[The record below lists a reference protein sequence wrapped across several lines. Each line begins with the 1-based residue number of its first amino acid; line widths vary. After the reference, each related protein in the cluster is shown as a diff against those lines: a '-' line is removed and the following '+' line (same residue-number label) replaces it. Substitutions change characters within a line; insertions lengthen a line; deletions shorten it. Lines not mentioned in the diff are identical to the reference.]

1 MNHTTMSNKINIA
14 EILKDCPKGMKL
26 FSLIEGEVTFNGI
39 NDNNDE
45 YPILI
50 LDTFKRQ
57 KSYTKEGFL
66 TKGYPNAECVLF
78 PSSKMRDW
86 SHFFKRGDIITDSS
100 IISLVEGWADSDY
113 YLFKPR
119 FSVVADGRIFA
130 PIECSYKSQ
139 HYHLASKEQQKYF
152 IERIEAF
159 YKGKYNPK
167 TLQVEPI
174 KPECEFKPFDQVL
187 VRDGKEGEK
196 WKIGLFSH
204 YDWTSEFV
212 YVSLGHKGWKYC
224 IPYNE
229 QTAHLLNTTDPYNK

>member
-1 MNHTTMSNKINIA
+1 MNDINIA
-14 EILKDCPKGMKL
+14 EILKNCPKGTKL

-39 NDNNDE
+39 DDNNDE

-57 KSYTKEGFL
+57 KSYTKEGYL
-66 TKGYPNAECVLF
+66 INGYPNAECVLF

-86 SHFFKRGDIITDSS
+86 SHFFKRGDIITDNS
-100 IISLVEGWADSDY
+100 IISLVEGWVDSNY

-119 FSVVADGRIFA
+119 FSVVADDRVFA

-174 KPECEFKPFDQVL
+174 KSECKFKPFDKVL
-187 VRDGKEGEK
+187 VRNNISENWE
-196 WKIGLFSH
+196 ISLFSN
-204 YDWTSEFV
+204 YNKVNRIFP
-212 YVSLGHKGWKYC
+212 YVCLSGCYHYC
-224 IPYNE
+224 ISYEGNE
-229 QTAHLLNTTDPYNK
+229 HLVGTI